1 MPVFDPRVAFTAVV
15 ALIALLRLA
24 EIRVA
29 RRNAER
35 LVAAGGF
42 EVGQSHYPW
51 MVALHTLFLVSCVA
65 EVWLLDRPWNPAVSA
80 VALLVLV
87 LALALRWWTLE
98 TLGDRWTTRVFVL
111 PGEELVSAGPYR
123 LLRHPNYVAVVL
135 EIAAIPMLHSAWVT
149 AVVFSVANLV
159 LLRVRV
165 GVEENA
171 LASASSP
178 GTGPNRRLA

>member
-1 MPVFDPRVAFTAVV
+1 MPVFDPLVAFTAVV

-35 LVAAGGF
+35 LVAAGAF
-42 EVGQSHYPW
+42 EVGRSHYPW

-65 EVWLLDRPWNPAVSA
+65 EVWLFDRPWIPAVSA
-80 VALLVLV
+80 VAFVVLG

-111 PGEELVSAGPYR
+111 PGEELVSGGPYR
-123 LLRHPNYVAVVL
+123 LLRHPNYLAVVL
-135 EIAAIPMLHSAWVT
+135 EIAAIPMLHFAWVT
-149 AVVFSVANLV
+149 AVVFSIANLA
-159 LLRVRV
+159 LLRVRI
-165 GVEENA
+165 GVEEDA
-171 LASASSP
+171 LASATS
-178 GTGPNRRLA
+178 GGAETDRRLA